1 MEMRMLPMTD
11 ARAPWTYR
19 AGRSEGG
26 SVDDLARQGEEGMV
40 DEFPSRIN
48 WETRFDYNVPHW
60 GRGEFFRN
68 LSTQAIREFES
79 ISEAQHCRG
88 TTVLISEEQV
98 PSDVVFLLEGRL
110 KLSINSIDGRR
121 LIVAIAWPG
130 EILGLT
136 SVMAG
141 CPHVITAEA
150 QFHCMIRSLQRQDFL
165 DFLMRH
171 PMASQNVMRELS
183 LDYNRTAQKLRTLGL
198 ILTAPAKLARLFLEW
213 CKEGVQTKCGVR
225 IQCSLTHG
233 EIGEHIGASRE
244 TISRIMKDF
253 KSQGLVEQ
261 RGSILIIPDLAAL
274 EACECAI

>member
-1 MEMRMLPMTD
+1 
-11 ARAPWTYR
+11 
-19 AGRSEGG
+19 
-26 SVDDLARQGEEGMV
+26 
-40 DEFPSRIN
+40 
-48 WETRFDYNVPHW
+48 
-60 GRGEFFRN
+60 
-68 LSTQAIREFES
+68 
-79 ISEAQHCRG
+79 
-88 TTVLISEEQV
+88 
-98 PSDVVFLLEGRL
+98 
-110 KLSINSIDGRR
+110 
-121 LIVAIAWPG
+121 
-130 EILGLT
+130 
-136 SVMAG
+136 
-141 CPHVITAEA
+141 
-150 QFHCMIRSLQRQDFL
+150 MIRSLQRQDFL

-274 EACECAI
+274 EACKCAI